1 MNETPGRLAAR
12 LFPTA
17 LAAVVVAFGL
27 YLDHAA
33 AFSAPG
39 AVEPK
44 ETAMKQRNEG
54 KEGEAGQAK
63 HGARSEIT
71 WEGGSGRQPYSNRGK
86 EEAAEPNAPDDEV
99 AEGNRG
105 DRSGRNVDQL
115 DEAKRKP

>member
-1 MNETPGRLAAR
+1 MNETPGRLPAR
-12 LFPTA
+12 LFPSA
-17 LAAVVVAFGL
+17 LVAIVVSFGL

-33 AFSAPG
+33 AFYAAGP
-39 AVEPK
+39 VEPK
-44 ETAMKQRNEG
+44 ETAMKQRNDG
-54 KEGEAGQAK
+54 KDAEAGHAR

-105 DRSGRNVDQL
+105 DRSGRNIDQL